1 MKNRISKRR
10 KRHSTGSSDS
20 NPITDTDNSDVDTTS
35 VASFVTTRDY
45 IDESPNDLRDF
56 DA

>member
-20 NPITDTDNSDVDTTS
+20 NTIMDTHNSDVDSTS

-45 IDESPNDLRDF
+45 TDESPNDLRDF
-56 DA
+56 DS